1 MPRDG
6 VILFTA
12 FEPSGDALAAALIAR
27 LIRDGCTRPIFALGG
42 AKMQAAGATLI
53 ENTTQKAVMLA
64 GAVAQAM
71 EHRRRVQRLA
81 AWLND
86 HPVALHV
93 PTDSPAAN
101 WVICK
106 LVRRQ
111 SAQAKIVHLAA
122 PQLWAWAPWRIG
134 KLRRLT
140 DLVLCLLPFEP
151 DWFQQRGVQAQFVG
165 HPLYDECRIPNV
177 ECRIDPAGL
186 ALLPGSRSSEIARNW
201 PTMREAL
208 NMLDQPVRANIAAV
222 DDMRA
227 EQIKQLG
234 HADIP
239 IFVGQT
245 DRLLAGARAA
255 LVVSGTATLQ
265 CARHHV
271 PMVSLFNVVRWQW
284 QLAGRWL
291 VRTRTFTLPN
301 LIGEA
306 LGIERVIPEL
316 VPHFGDP
323 RPVAEAVQSVLHDEA
338 ERRRQMDAFARF
350 DDLFGSARFCETAA
364 AALRRMLE
372 GQD

>member
-6 VILFTA
+6 VILFSA

-27 LIRDGCTRPIFALGG
+27 LIRNGCTRPIFALGG

-53 ENTTQKAVMLA
+53 ENTTQQAVMLA
-64 GAVAQAM
+64 GAVAHAM

-81 AWLND
+81 AWLKQ
-86 HPVALHV
+86 HRVALHV

-101 WVICK
+101 WAICK
-106 LVRRQ
+106 LIRRHGE
-111 SAQAKIVHLAA
+111 QAKIVHLAA

-134 KLRRLT
+134 KLRKLT

-151 DWFQQRGVQAQFVG
+151 EWFQQRGVQAQFVG
-165 HPLYDECRIPNV
+165 HPLYDEIRNSKFEIRNS
-177 ECRIDPAGL
+177 PAVL
-186 ALLPGSRSSEIARNW
+186 TLLPGSRQSEIARNW

-208 NMLDQPVRANIAAV
+208 SMLQQPVQYSIAAA
-222 DDMRA
+222 DDTRA
-227 EQIKQLG
+227 EQIRQLG
-234 HADIP
+234 HGDIP
-239 IFVGQT
+239 LLVGQT
-245 DRLLAGARAA
+245 DQLLAGARAA

-271 PMVSLFNVVRWQW
+271 PMVSLFNVIRWQW

-301 LIGEA
+301 LIGQS
-306 LGIERVIPEL
+306 LGIDRVIPEF

-323 RPVAEAVQSVLHDEA
+323 RPVAEALRRVLHDEA
-338 ERRRQMDAFARF
+338 ERKRQMNAFARF
-350 DDLFGSARFCETAA
+350 DEVFGSARFSETAA
-364 AALRRMLE
+364 AALMRMLE
-372 GQD
+372 